1 MRVYHGSTVIV
12 DKPDISFSK
21 DYLDFGKG
29 FYVTSYKEQ
38 AENWAVRKAMRKNS
52 KGIVNI
58 YELDDD
64 LSNLN
69 VLKFSDDNIWLEFVC
84 NCRNGSDEY
93 KAYDIIIG
101 DVADDKVFR
110 VVEMYF
116 KGIWDKKRTL
126 EELKYYKRNNQICIV
141 NQDALNKKLRY
152 IESYEVVNND

>member
-38 AENWAVRKAMRKNS
+38 AENWAIRKAMRKNS

-64 LSNLN
+64 LSSLN
-69 VLKFSDDNIWLEFVC
+69 ILKFSDDNTWLEFVC

>member
-1 MRVYHGSTVIV
+1 MVLLLLLINQ
-12 DKPDISFSK
+12 IFLSK

-38 AENWAVRKAMRKNS
+38 AENWAIRKAMRKNS

-101 DVADDKVFR
+101 DVANDKVFR

-152 IESYEVVNND
+152 IESCEVVNND

>member
-38 AENWAVRKAMRKNS
+38 AENWAIRKAMRKNS

-64 LSNLN
+64 LSSLN

>member
-64 LSNLN
+64 LSSLN

>member
-38 AENWAVRKAMRKNS
+38 AENWAIRKAMRKNS

-64 LSNLN
+64 LSSLN

-84 NCRNGSDEY
+84 NCRNGSDKY
-93 KAYDIIIG
+93 KAYDIIVG

-152 IESYEVVNND
+152 IESYEVVNDD

>member
-1 MRVYHGSTVIV
+1 MVLLLLLINQ
-12 DKPDISFSK
+12 IFLSK

-101 DVADDKVFR
+101 DVANDKVFR

-152 IESYEVVNND
+152 IESCEVVNND